1 MFSTEKQQAF
11 RDIENLVK
19 SASIFL
25 FIKGTIEEPK
35 CKFTRKL
42 IAEMKPEGLR
52 NVRTL
57 NILENERIRQWLKF
71 YSEWP
76 TFPQIFIAGKFVGGV
91 DILCELI
98 AEGEFDAMVPQECK
112 PLPPREA
119 CLEALKANKLVCLMK
134 EKHDITA

>member
-76 TFPQIFIAGKFVGGV
+76 TFPQIFIAGKTGFDRIEVL
-91 DILCELI
+91 ILSC
-98 AEGEFDAMVPQECK
+98 
-112 PLPPREA
+112 
-119 CLEALKANKLVCLMK
+119 
-134 EKHDITA
+134 